1 MALLLRSALRPSLAR
16 MRPALTTTRWLS
28 AAPDD
33 PESEEERMDELLEL
47 SSVCAQPA
55 APVASHSEPCQ
66 A

>member
-16 MRPALTTTRWLS
+16 MRPALTTRWLS

-47 SSVCAQPA
+47 SNVCAQPA
-55 APVASHSEPCQ
+55 APSHSEPCQ